1 MDTQHVR
8 MPARPPGDRLMIGEG
23 RPAEADCAADEL
35 TTGANQDD
43 EMDDSAMVVMLDDSE
58 GGGGGGR
65 GDGSDDDGDDAAASQ
80 PAQPPELSDERRD
93 KVILMMAAALATG
106 AALLI
111 GGIVLAGALG
121 WIQPA
126 CGGLLVARTVTCQG
140 VSQSWTTIRPA
151 VTPDW
156 SRYRLDPPAAQEQ
169 PAPSR

>member
-35 TTGANQDD
+35 TTGANQD
-43 EMDDSAMVVMLDDSE
+43 
-58 GGGGGGR
+58 
-65 GDGSDDDGDDAAASQ
+65 
-80 PAQPPELSDERRD
+80 
-93 KVILMMAAALATG
+93 MAAALATG

-126 CGGLLVARTVTCQG
+126 CGGLLVARTATCRG